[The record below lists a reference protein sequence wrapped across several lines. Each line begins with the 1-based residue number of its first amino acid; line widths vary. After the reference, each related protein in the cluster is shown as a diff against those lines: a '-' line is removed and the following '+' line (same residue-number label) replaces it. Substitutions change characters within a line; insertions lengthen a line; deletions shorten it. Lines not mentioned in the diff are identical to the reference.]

1 MAYSNKIAEVLAN
14 ASETDKAEFA
24 QFLMDALAPHGITP
38 DGSVKR
44 ILVGAMDRY
53 SAPEGGVD
61 AVGETL

>member
-1 MAYSNKIAEVLAN
+1 MITNEIAVALGN
-14 ASETDKAEFA
+14 ATENDKAEFA
-24 QFLMDALAPHGITP
+24 QFLLDAMAPHGITP

-53 SAPEGGVD
+53 AAPEGGVD

>member
-1 MAYSNKIAEVLAN
+1 MITNEIAVALGN
-14 ASETDKAEFA
+14 ATENDKAEFA